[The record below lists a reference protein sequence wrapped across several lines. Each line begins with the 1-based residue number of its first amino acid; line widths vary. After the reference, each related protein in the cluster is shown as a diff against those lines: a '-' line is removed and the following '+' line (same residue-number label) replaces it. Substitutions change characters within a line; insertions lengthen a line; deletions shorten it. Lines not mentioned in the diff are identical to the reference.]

1 MGKKKGVAATASK
14 VAAKS
19 AKKAKA
25 AKKVEKKEKKKMA
38 KEDSDVESDD
48 DLEGIL
54 DKVFSIISGLDEVPH
69 S

>member
-1 MGKKKGVAATASK
+1 MAKKKSVAVGASK
-14 VAAKS
+14 IAAKS

-25 AKKVEKKEKKKMA
+25 AKKVEKKEKKKRA

-54 DKVFSIISGLDEVPH
+54 DKVH
-69 S
+69 SVLTVLESAH